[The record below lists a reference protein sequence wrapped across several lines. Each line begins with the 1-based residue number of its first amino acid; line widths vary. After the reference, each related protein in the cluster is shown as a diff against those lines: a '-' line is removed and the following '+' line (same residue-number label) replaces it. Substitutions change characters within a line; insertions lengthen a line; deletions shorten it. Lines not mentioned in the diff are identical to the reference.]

1 MSKFTELLTDSGK
14 SLIERRAEN
23 TASNLKAIFDEAKTE
38 LEKKIRDLDA
48 EITKLEDLS
57 VKNTQTL
64 EVGKDVDFKEW
75 AVRRIDIELEKRDL
89 KIELETVESL
99 IKEYFE

>member
-14 SLIERRAEN
+14 SLIEKRAEN
-23 TASNLKAIFDEAKTE
+23 TASNLKAIFDEMKTE
-38 LEKKIRDLDA
+38 LEKKIRNLDA

-64 EVGKDVDFKEW
+64 EVGKDVDFKQW
-75 AVRRIDIELEKRDL
+75 AFRRVDIELEKRDL
-89 KIELETVESL
+89 NIELETINAL
-99 IKEYFE
+99 INEYFD

>member
-1 MSKFTELLTDSGK
+1 MSKFTALLTDSGK
-14 SLIERRAEN
+14 SLIEKRAEN
-23 TASNLKAIFDEAKTE
+23 VSSNLKAIFDESKAE
-38 LEKKIRDLDA
+38 LERKLRDLDA

-57 VKNTQTL
+57 VRNTQSL

-75 AVRRIDIELEKRDL
+75 ALRRIDIELEKRDL
-89 KIELETVESL
+89 NIELDTVKAL